1 MSEKKNE
8 YFKDANFLEIKIQDI
23 RDCTPGECERRN
35 DV

>member
-8 YFKDANFLEIKIQDI
+8 YFEDANFLETKIQDI
-23 RDCTPGECERRN
+23 RDCTPGERERRK